1 MVGKLQ
7 TNKVKSAIKIFD
19 YIHSLDNDRLAKKIS
34 DEEISHKK
42 SETFYSN

>member
-19 YIHSLDNDRLAKKIS
+19 YIHSLDNDRLAKN
-34 DEEISHKK
+34 
-42 SETFYSN
+42 FW